1 MTLKNIYCIML
12 LLTLVIIIMAIYG
25 SWNTKESFT
34 TQMKKYGDNVDPCTV
49 IRLNLTQDFLD
60 KWFIGQ
66 NDDGEETEALASA
79 FADVLVGISKGDC
92 KYKRNDLLAF
102 LDGNKK
108 SATQLGYIIEDIR
121 AIEKKGTGILNILEK
136 KYPDPDSATGSSL
149 FGTTEAFTNPA
160 YLEVDDIVG
169 EDAKYE
175 TCEKLYEIITKDYFN
190 ERNLELMHQVL
201 NGLER
206 LLCEC
211 EGSKGNTSNTN
222 QVQSIS
228 DDIER
233 VLKEKHE
240 YDPNNSTDNEAQT
253 KKDKIGKDVAKI
265 KETVKHVHTQLLTGW
280 VEEFQKQLLQHN
292 LNDAL
297 IIADDRYKQ

>member
-25 SWNTKESFT
+25 SWNTKESFV
-34 TQMKKYGDNVDPCTV
+34 TQMEKYGDNDPCTV
-49 IRLNLTQDFLD
+49 IRLNLTQEFLD

-66 NDDGEETEALASA
+66 TNGNKDIEPLLKA
-79 FADVLVGISKGDC
+79 FADVLVGISNGDC
-92 KYKRNDLLAF
+92 KYKRKDLLAF
-102 LDGNKK
+102 LDGNEK

-121 AIEKKGTGILNILEK
+121 AIEKKVINTSKTGILDILEK
-136 KYPDPDSATGSSL
+136 KYENSNSATELGFFGNTEGFTSS
-149 FGTTEAFTNPA
+149 P

-211 EGSKGNTSNTN
+211 EGKQGDTN
-222 QVQSIS
+222 QVQTIS
-228 DDIER
+228 DDIAT
-233 VLKEKHE
+233 VLNEKHG
-240 YDPNNSTDNEAQT
+240 YDRNMTLDEQPDATG
-253 KKDKIGKDVAKI
+253 KIKADIVKI
-265 KETVKHVHTQLLTGW
+265 KETVEHVQTQLLSDW
-280 VEEFQKQLLQHN
+280 IEEFQKKLLEHN

-297 IIADDRYKQ
+297 TLADST